1 MKCKWNDFENGDWV
15 DLKLEMDESEMQLKL
30 RKINSAHGFTPK
42 SVLEE
47 KKLIL
52 IFFCWN
58 SYTTLFLS
66 WLLSH
71 KWDAYHPSNYYLT
84 ILI

>member
-1 MKCKWNDFENGDWV
+1 MCKWIDFENGDWV

-47 KKLIL
+47 KK
-52 IFFCWN
+52 N
-58 SYTTLFLS
+58 
-66 WLLSH
+66 
-71 KWDAYHPSNYYLT
+71 
-84 ILI
+84 

>member
-52 IFFCWN
+52 IFFVEILIQLC
-58 SYTTLFLS
+58 F
-66 WLLSH
+66 
-71 KWDAYHPSNYYLT
+71 YHDFSVISGMLT
-84 ILI
+84 IRATTIWQF

>member
-52 IFFCWN
+52 IFF
-58 SYTTLFLS
+58 LLKFLYNFVS
-66 WLLSH
+66 IMTSQ
-71 KWDAYHPSNYYLT
+71 S
-84 ILI
+84 